1 MKLSSHE
8 TAHARW
14 RPRAL
19 IPADVAEAT
28 LRSLSAPDAVH
39 IPTTEA
45 RPPLPDDSPD
55 DSGRE
60 MTVISA
66 IGVPWP
72 TGGDTPF
79 SVTDAPAASS
89 LQMRVARDREQITP
103 ARV

>member
-45 RPPLPDDSPD
+45 RPPLPDDS
-55 DSGRE
+55 GRE

-66 IGVPWP
+66 IGGPWP
-72 TGGDTPF
+72 SGGDTPF